1 MNRNLKVSKSIEIN
15 SRAEDVWDVLINPE
29 KIKVYLFGTE
39 TITDWK
45 IGNPIIFQGEFEEQ
59 KYKDKG
65 NVLENKEN
73 EILKYDYWSGFSG
86 LEDKPENYSVVT
98 YLIEKLSD
106 NQVKFTW
113 TQEGFANEEGRR
125 HSENGLYG
133 MLEQIKKLVEE
144 K

>member
-15 SRAEDVWDVLINPE
+15 SNAEKVWDALTNPE

-45 IGNPIIFQGEFEEQ
+45 IGSAIIFQGEYEEH

-65 NVLENKEN
+65 NVLENREN

-86 LEDKPENYSVVT
+86 LEDKPENYSIVT
-98 YLIEKLSD
+98 YQIENLSD

-113 TQEGFANEEGRR
+113 TQEGFANEEGQQ

-133 MLEQIKKLVEE
+133 MLEQLKKLVEE
-144 K
+144 E